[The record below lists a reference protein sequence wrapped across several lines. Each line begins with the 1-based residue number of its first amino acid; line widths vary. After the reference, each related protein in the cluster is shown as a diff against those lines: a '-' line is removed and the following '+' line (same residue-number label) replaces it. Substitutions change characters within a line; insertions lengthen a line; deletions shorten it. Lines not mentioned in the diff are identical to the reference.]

1 MLTVGNVSAEFSVK
15 IRAKHLGSKQNSQKV
30 KYGNMGN
37 MGKIWTPASG
47 ELCRWEAEA
56 SGHLPQVVVPE
67 LISVLQFQYNFFP
80 TNFCSAWTCKI
91 CVICF
96 FRFSV
101 SCRMT

>member
-1 MLTVGNVSAEFSVK
+1 MLTVGKVSEFSLK
-15 IRAKHLGSKQNSQKV
+15 IRAKTFGLKRAKQREIRE
-30 KYGNMGN
+30 Y
-37 MGKIWTPASG
+37 GKIWTPASG
-47 ELCRWEAEA
+47 ELCGWEAEP

-80 TNFCSAWTCKI
+80 TNFFSAWTCKI